1 MTTSVP
7 SPKKR
12 GFAGL
17 FGRKKVQDTVQP
29 TARQQ
34 LDGAQLARLFD
45 KSSPLRPDVKP
56 AALQLSEIHDRN
68 EISTLRG
75 ALYSGK

>member
-1 MTTSVP
+1 MTTSV
-7 SPKKR
+7 SGSKKR

-17 FGRKKVQDTVQP
+17 FGRKKEQQTVQP
-29 TARQQ
+29 TAKQQ
-34 LDGAQLARLFD
+34 LDGAQVAKLFE
-45 KSSPLRPDVKP
+45 KSSLPVPDLKP
-56 AALQLSEIHDRN
+56 GALQLSEIHDRN

>member
-1 MTTSVP
+1 MTTSV
-7 SPKKR
+7 SGPKRR
-12 GFAGL
+12 GLAGL
-17 FGRKKVQDTVQP
+17 FGRKKEQKAVEP
-29 TARQQ
+29 TAKNQ
-34 LDGAQLARLFD
+34 LDGAQVARLFD
-45 KSSPLRPDVKP
+45 KNSQTRPDPKP

>member
-1 MTTSVP
+1 MTTSV
-7 SPKKR
+7 SGSKR
-12 GFAGL
+12 RGLAGL
-17 FGRKKVQDTVQP
+17 LGRKKEQKTVQP
-29 TARQQ
+29 TAKNQ
-34 LDGAQLARLFD
+34 LDAAQVARLFD
-45 KSSPLRPDVKP
+45 KSSASRPDLKP